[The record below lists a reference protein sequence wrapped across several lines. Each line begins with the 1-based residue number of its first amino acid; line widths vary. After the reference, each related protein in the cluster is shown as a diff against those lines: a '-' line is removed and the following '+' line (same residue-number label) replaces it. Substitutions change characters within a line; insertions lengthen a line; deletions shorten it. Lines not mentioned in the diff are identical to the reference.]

1 MIGRLQGQLLEKK
14 APEVL
19 VDVNGVGY
27 EVLVPMTTLY
37 QLPELGGNVT
47 LAIHFAVSENSQALY
62 GFYDK
67 KDREL
72 FRTLIKVSG
81 VGPKM
86 ALAILSGM
94 ETDQLVSCVMEDNVS
109 ALVKVPGVG
118 KKTAER
124 LMIELRD
131 KLKTWQVAH
140 APLAEMEAASQ
151 PRSGSGEDGND
162 IVAEAESALVA
173 LGYKPVEASKMVAGV
188 LRAHSVTRSEELIR
202 LSLRSLSPA

>member
-1 MIGRLQGQLLEKK
+1 MIGRLQGQLIETQ

-19 VDVNGVGY
+19 IDVNGVGY

-37 QLPELGGNVT
+37 ELPPLGREVT
-47 LAIHFAVSENSQALY
+47 LLTHLAVSENAQTLY
-62 GFYDK
+62 GFYSK

-94 ETDQLVSCVMEDNVS
+94 DSDQLVNCVMQDDVS
-109 ALVKVPGVG
+109 ALVKLPGVG

-124 LMIELRD
+124 LIIELRD
-131 KLKTWQVAH
+131 KLKNWQVQN
-140 APLAEMEAASQ
+140 APLAAMEAASQ
-151 PRSGSGEDGND
+151 PQGATAGASD
-162 IVAEAESALVA
+162 IVAEAESALVS
-173 LGYKPVEASKMVAGV
+173 LGYKPTEASKVVARV
-188 LRAHSVTRSEELIR
+188 LKDHQVNRSEELIR
-202 LSLRSLSPA
+202 LALRSLVPA

>member
-1 MIGRLQGQLLEKK
+1 MIGRLQGQLLEKN
-14 APEVL
+14 APEIL

-37 QLPELGGNVT
+37 QLPEVGGKVA
-47 LAIHFAVSENSQALY
+47 LATHLAVSENAQTLF
-62 GFYDK
+62 GFYRK

-94 ETDQLVSCVMEDNVS
+94 EADQLVSCVMGDKVS
-109 ALVKVPGVG
+109 TLTKVPGVG

-124 LMIELRD
+124 LIIELRD
-131 KLKTWQVAH
+131 KLKAWQVDY
-140 APLAEMEAASQ
+140 APLAEMEAASRPQ
-151 PRSGSGEDGND
+151 PAAPDND
-162 IVAEAESALVA
+162 MVAEAESALVA

-188 LRAHSVTRSEELIR
+188 LKGNTVSRSEDLIR
-202 LSLRSLSPA
+202 LALRSLSMA